1 MEKKQ
6 FQAKAYVDGNILE
19 SRAWLRYRLSQVWD
33 KVYERD
39 GGDFKRSSL
48 QFSPIPTTDDPTLVT
63 IDPITMSKIGT
74 IEIDLEEGTLVETG
88 VQEARSS
95 QLSSGTVY
103 EKGKKFAYS
112 VSGSDS
118 TVCEIP
124 KVMHYTFVPD
134 SHKKFTHRF
143 IFRYRPRAVLVQ
155 MRIIDEPE
163 PSLTPAPRPARK
175 RKLDAIDVDATPEG
189 EDEDVKPDLNAKR
202 VKYLEEQVKHLADQL
217 KRSRN
222 GIEHQI
228 SSYPSSEQDPARTE
242 CFLETID
249 QPSPNVQ
256 RRKGVELNAKVGD
269 EKAKN
274 LTDSKEVYAGP
285 TPHSH
290 FYSAQSEVFYQFTF
304 DYRSRVKL
312 KLKRVI
318 EEPEEEDAI
327 GGKLSTDG
335 PSTPAESSNSS
346 QKKVIPKAKFAD
358 AIDLSEDPPRRSPE
372 EIQEE
377 EGEGITA
384 EERS

>member
-1 MEKKQ
+1 M
-6 FQAKAYVDGNILE
+6 F
-19 SRAWLRYRLSQVWD
+19 RLVISNSQ
-33 KVYERD
+33 
-39 GGDFKRSSL
+39 
-48 QFSPIPTTDDPTLVT
+48 
-63 IDPITMSKIGT
+63 
-74 IEIDLEEGTLVETG
+74 
-88 VQEARSS
+88 
-95 QLSSGTVY
+95 
-103 EKGKKFAYS
+103 GKNS
-112 VSGSDS
+112 TSGSYP
-118 TVCEIP
+118 V
-124 KVMHYTFVPD
+124 
-134 SHKKFTHRF
+134 
-143 IFRYRPRAVLVQ
+143 
-155 MRIIDEPE
+155 
-163 PSLTPAPRPARK
+163 
-175 RKLDAIDVDATPEG
+175 
-189 EDEDVKPDLNAKR
+189 
-202 VKYLEEQVKHLADQL
+202 
-217 KRSRN
+217 
-222 GIEHQI
+222 EHQI

-249 QPSPNVQ
+249 QPYAICIKKLPDLAYKGDWRCHTFIDGFSPLLTTDEKENITLTLDNLKDLATIVIKLTPGTWKPSPNVQ